1 MDFGFLGRIDFT
13 PEFLGAVLSIT
24 LIDLV
29 LAGDNAV
36 VIALAV
42 KNLHGRQR
50 RLGIVC
56 GAGAAVLLRV
66 TATFV
71 CAWLLRVPLVKLA
84 GGAVIIWIAI
94 KLLSMQQEAG
104 GGEHKEAGNLLQAL
118 WLIVVADISM
128 SIDNMLAVGG
138 ACKGNLFLLLFGL
151 ALSIP
156 IVVGGAGVIAM
167 LLDRFPITVWIGAAI
182 LGKVGGEMMITD
194 PWIEGLI
201 HTTKAM
207 EWAAIVFFVAFVLVY
222 SGIRK
227 KRASGERNKRSQGP
241 GEIKEIH
248 FSAGP

>member
-1 MDFGFLGRIDFT
+1 MNFGFLGGIEFT

-42 KNLHGRQR
+42 KSLHGRQR

-66 TATFV
+66 TATSI
-71 CAWLLRVPLVKLA
+71 CAGLLRIPLVKLA

-94 KLLSMQQEAG
+94 KLLSMQQEAER
-104 GGEHKEAGNLLQAL
+104 GEHKEAGTLLQAL
-118 WLIVVADISM
+118 WIIVVADISM

-151 ALSIP
+151 TLSIP
-156 IVVGGAGVIAM
+156 LVVGGAGFLAM

-182 LGKVGGEMMITD
+182 LGKVGGEMMIRD
-194 PWIEGLI
+194 PWIESLV
-201 HTTKAM
+201 HTTKTM
-207 EWAAIVFFVAFVLVY
+207 EWASMIFFAALVLVY
-222 SGIRK
+222 SLIRK
-227 KRASGERNKRSQGP
+227 KGVAGERNGGGLESRDDVAIP
-241 GEIKEIH
+241 LR
-248 FSAGP
+248 